1 MDERILNEKKKY
13 DKMYTDLVFAA
24 NDLKQILSSEE
35 LRKRVFIR
43 KLDDLSGYIAFLND
57 LEKEEK
63 MKIRIYFLNYLKRKI
78 I

>member
-57 LEKEEK
+57 LEKKKK

>member
-24 NDLKQILSSEE
+24 NDLKQILNSEE